1 MSYCPGCGSK
11 REDESKVC
19 RFCGYEF
26 EKTNETSSKDRRIQE
41 LEKKIE
47 RLEKGQ
53 KSEDESSEMEN
64 SPWIFIMPI
73 AITAIF
79 FLFVF
84 GIILITR

>member
-1 MSYCPGCGSK
+1 MNYCPECGSK
-11 REDESKVC
+11 REDNSEVC

-26 EKTNETSSKDRRIQE
+26 EEVNEASSKDKRIQE

-47 RLEKGQ
+47 RLEKDQ
-53 KSEDESSEMEN
+53 KSDNEPFDMEN
-64 SPWIFIMPI
+64 SPWVFIMPI

-84 GIILITR
+84 MIIFITR